1 MRGRLEG
8 GEARRDRR
16 AGDQSTSGG
25 SSETLAKLLAVMPSG
40 PRGVI
45 VVTTVTPV
53 AKRPSASRSSLSLN
67 SGNRMPRI
75 STGGYLALGAPGVD
89 ARLKRR

>member
-1 MRGRLEG
+1 M
-8 GEARRDRR
+8 R
-16 AGDQSTSGG
+16 AGDQRISGG
-25 SSETLAKLLAVMPSG
+25 SSETLAKLLAVIPSG

-67 SGNRMPRI
+67 SDKGSP
-75 STGGYLALGAPGVD
+75 GGIATAV
-89 ARLKRR
+89 